1 MPMRQLAKQ
10 QAGFTLLEVMIS
22 LVIFSVGMLGL
33 AGIQATSLQSNN
45 IAYMRTIAM
54 QSAYDMADII
64 RASADFDNNVDST
77 FDNVTTTV
85 GSAPTSCAQNVATLP
100 DCSAAQMAAYEIY
113 DWKTNLQNAL
123 PSGRGSV
130 VRSGTTF
137 TITVMWDQ
145 DRTGATGENCSG
157 NPATDLKCYIFQTQ
171 I

>member
-1 MPMRQLAKQ
+1 MNILQTKKQ
-10 QAGFTLLEVMIS
+10 SGFTLLEVMVS

-33 AGIQATSLQSNN
+33 AGIQATSIQSNN

-64 RASADFDNNVDST
+64 RASADFNNNVDST

-85 GSAPTSCAQNVATLP
+85 GSEPTSCAQNGATLP
-100 DCSAAQMAAYEIY
+100 TCTTAQMAAFEIFY
-113 DWKTNLQNAL
+113 WKTNLQNSL
-123 PSGRGSV
+123 PSGRGTV
-130 VRSGTTF
+130 VRNGTIY

-145 DRTGATGENCSG
+145 ARTGATGENCSG
-157 NPATDLKCYIFQTQ
+157 NPADDLKCYSLQTQ